1 MTQTTFAERK
11 IRFATTS
18 ADSKATQWRA
28 LGSLTITGPG
38 FAVPITL
45 RGPYVVT
52 LHEAGDPGELRQAE
66 VRFLESIQCNCWR
79 TLLER
84 LLLTSWLLAAA
95 GVGAVMSG
103 PLRTLVRTALGG

>member
-1 MTQTTFAERK
+1 MTQTPYAERK

-38 FAVPITL
+38 FVRPITL

-52 LHEAGDPGELRQAE
+52 EHRTGDPGELRQAE
-66 VRFLESIQCNCWR
+66 VRFLETLQCNCWQR
-79 TLLER
+79 LLGR

-95 GVGAVMSG
+95 GIGAVLSG
-103 PLRTLVRTALGG
+103 PLRTLVRIVLGG